1 MDQETRVE
9 ELESALRVAVDEMES
24 LNSRLEQCAIQ
35 LKASEIKCEELQA
48 LNTRMRMQNDAKHNQ
63 GSETK
68 ARDSNFS
75 MMS

>member
-24 LNSRLEQCAIQ
+24 LNNRLEQCATQ

-48 LNTRMRMQNDAKHNQ
+48 LNTRMRMQN
-63 GSETK
+63 E
-68 ARDSNFS
+68 
-75 MMS
+75 